1 MSKSDENTLL
11 TIFQK
16 HYSGVNN
23 PLNDPQM
30 TFGPTYVDVSSA
42 NSHGISKYVKR
53 VTMFQKT

>member
-1 MSKSDENTLL
+1 MKIHYWPFFKN
-11 TIFQK
+11 IIQK
-16 HYSGVNN
+16 VNN
-23 PLNDPQM
+23 PINDPQM